1 MATYKEI
8 KGVTIQ
14 TLDSD
19 PVIGGAAGG
28 SWAAGGALPAA
39 KYVGYSAGSQT
50 ANLFAGGGTGP
61 PANGNQVGTTY
72 KYEDG

>member
-28 SWAAGGALPAA
+28 SWASGANLNQGRYAPGGAGASNT
-39 KYVGYSAGSQT
+39 SALIFGGFPNGPGAQT
-50 ANLFAGGGTGP
+50 
-61 PANGNQVGTTY
+61 
-72 KYEDG
+72 